1 MRKVSAGRINTPA
14 MTNTTWKA
22 CFGVRYRAAAGRSLG
37 FRWSRAEGSRAITLR
52 EAPLGRFVAHRP
64 NLGRSIWRTVDS

>member
-1 MRKVSAGRINTPA
+1 
-14 MTNTTWKA
+14 
-22 CFGVRYRAAAGRSLG
+22 VRYRAAAGRSLG